1 MGSQAGRRCAL
12 FFTWMWM
19 CQRWT
24 ELLQARIV
32 IWMSGPSFD
41 EVFKVS
47 QRPNFTFS
55 NVIFPQSNYIMN
67 NLWLAHKPSSH
78 IWTVSVPAFICL

>member
-1 MGSQAGRRCAL
+1 
-12 FFTWMWM
+12 MWM

-24 ELLQARIV
+24 QPFAGQNWVKAV
-32 IWMSGPSFD
+32 IWMSGPSLD

-47 QRPNFTFS
+47 RRPNFTFS
-55 NVIFPQSNYIMN
+55 NVISPQSNYIMN

-78 IWTVSVPAFICL
+78 IWTASVPAFICL